1 MIDPHK
7 RKAIYLLHTEG
18 MQIRAISRQLRVN
31 RNTVRNIIEQKGL
44 PPQTIRADK
53 IQIEPDLLLKLYG
66 KCRGRIQR
74 IHEKLTEEEGIVV
87 GYSTLTRMIR
97 ELELGGTKKSR
108 CGKVP
113 DEPGEMQHDT
123 WQTGHS

>member
-1 MIDPHK
+1 MIDQDK

-18 MQIRAISRQLRVN
+18 MKIRAISRQLRVN
-31 RNTVRNIIEQKGL
+31 RNTVRDIIEQEGL
-44 PPQTIRADK
+44 SPQTIRADK

-74 IHEKLTEEEGIVV
+74 IHEKLTEEEGIMI

-97 ELELGGTKKSR
+97 ELELG
-108 CGKVP
+108 CECV
-113 DEPGEMQHDT
+113 Q
-123 WQTGHS
+123 